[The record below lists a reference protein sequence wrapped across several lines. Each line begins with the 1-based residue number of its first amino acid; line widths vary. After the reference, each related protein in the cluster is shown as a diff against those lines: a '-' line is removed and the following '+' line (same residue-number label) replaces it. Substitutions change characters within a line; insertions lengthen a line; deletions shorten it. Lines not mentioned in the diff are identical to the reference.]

1 MYGVYHTLCHVSTV
15 SKGFRGKWLLLAF
28 SSQDFGLCV
37 RKVSD
42 LKAEFPLFKKY
53 VFLSMASNIKKTKA
67 GYVYILGNSALPH
80 VIKVG
85 EAVDAEERA
94 RFLSKQTGAIGE
106 YSVIWKHKIEDNN
119 QAVEKALHYKLREFS
134 LDKEYFTIDK
144 KKAIKIAARL
154 IKDIKPLSNPKANL
168 VQALKK
174 KASSKEYKAASKSEW
189 NEILRY
195 TTKPF
200 VKEAIQLCLNEGKL
214 GQPQYRR
221 FSAIRSSGFTSIGRF
236 DLYVMNE
243 HLRIGVTFD
252 SKIKAKRLIKS
263 KIGSQVKTKDWEGG
277 VTFIVSDQKE
287 FNAMKRWLRL
297 GQKQS

>member
-1 MYGVYHTLCHVSTV
+1 
-15 SKGFRGKWLLLAF
+15 
-28 SSQDFGLCV
+28 
-37 RKVSD
+37 
-42 LKAEFPLFKKY
+42 
-53 VFLSMASNIKKTKA
+53 MASNVKKIKA
-67 GYVYILGNSALPH
+67 GYVYILGNSALPD

-85 EAVDAEERA
+85 EAIDAEERA

-106 YSVIWKHKIEDNN
+106 YTVLWKHKVEDNN

-144 KKAIKIAARL
+144 KKAIRIAAQL
-154 IKDIKPLSNPKANL
+154 IKDIKPLPNPKAKQ
-168 VQALKK
+168 VKALKK
-174 KASSKEYKAASKSEW
+174 KVTSKEYKTASKTVW
-189 NEILRY
+189 KEILR
-195 TTKPF
+195 TTSKPF

-221 FSAIRSSGFTSIGRF
+221 FSALRSSGFTSIGRF
-236 DLYVMNE
+236 DLYVMKE

-252 SKIKAKRLIKS
+252 EKAKAKRLIKT
-263 KIGSQVKTKDWEGG
+263 KVGSQVKTKDWEGG
-277 VTFIVSDQKE
+277 VTFIISDQKE